1 MRVVSISAARGVAL
15 AALLV
20 VGFVVA
26 GCAPQPAPES
36 AAPGHSV
43 RHVLAKPA
51 VATPVRVTVLPDIP
65 YSTVGGETE
74 RLDICMPTPAAAT
87 PLSFRPAIVAIH
99 GGSWMEGD
107 KAEPQWRR
115 ECLWLASAGY
125 VVADV
130 DYRLAPR
137 YHFPD
142 ELTDVETAVQWMRD
156 PAQTKRFGIDPTLIG
171 AFGGSAGGNLV
182 SMLGTVGRGALDRG
196 HRVAAVV
203 ELSGPADLTERAPEA
218 DILRPRVL
226 SYLGCASYA
235 NCPQASA
242 ASPIDNVDSTDSPF
256 LILHSTNE
264 LIPLAQS
271 VSFANRLRAARVPV
285 TLVTVPG
292 TLHSIAMLTPELRVR
307 IIDFYRSVLVHHEPA
322 AATS

>member
-1 MRVVSISAARGVAL
+1 MRVVSVSAARGVAL

-20 VGFVVA
+20 VGFVLA
-26 GCAPQPAPES
+26 GCAPQPPAATS
-36 AAPGHSV
+36 AVHSV
-43 RHVLAKPA
+43 RHVLAKRA
-51 VATPVRVTVLPDIP
+51 VAAPVQVTVLPDIP
-65 YSTVGGETE
+65 YSTVGGMTE
-74 RLDICMPTPAAAT
+74 RLDICMPTAAAAT
-87 PLSFRPAIVAIH
+87 PLTFRPAIVAIH

-142 ELTDVETAVQWMRD
+142 ELTDVETAVQWMRA

-203 ELSGPADLTERAPEA
+203 ELSGPADLTARAPEA
-218 DILRPRVL
+218 DVLRPRVL

-235 NCPQASA
+235 NCPQAVA
-242 ASPIDNVDSTDSPF
+242 ASPIDNIDATDSPF
-256 LILHSTNE
+256 LILQSTNE
-264 LIPLAQS
+264 LIPLGQS

-292 TLHSIAMLTPELRVR
+292 TLHSIAMLTPTLRVR
-307 IIDFYRSVLVHHEPA
+307 IIDFYRSVLVHHDPA
-322 AATS
+322 SATS